1 MKFIKNSLL
10 SSLLLFA
17 LISLIS
23 SCKKNDNNG
32 NPSTDSLALS
42 GKIKDTAWRYAQELY
57 LWYKTLP
64 ATFNPQNY
72 SDPNAIMEAIRAYS
86 IEPGFS
92 GPVDKWSF
100 AIKQSEWNNVSTG
113 VSGDFGMSIFFN
125 STNDLRVSYVEPA
138 SPAGAA
144 GISRS
149 WRILSVNNDTT
160 INTEDAT
167 ITRISAAVFK
177 SASGSF
183 VFRRP
188 DNTDTTITLTAASY
202 HEQPILLD
210 TIYTV
215 GAEKVGYMVYNSFL
229 GDIPSIKNK
238 FSNLFSTFS
247 SAGIHDLIVDL
258 RYNGGGYVELQ
269 NELANYL
276 VPTAG
281 NGAVMLQEKY
291 NDKYSRRYDTT
302 IVYAKKGSL
311 NLSRI
316 FFITAKNTASA
327 SELLINSLK
336 PYMDVKLV
344 GRTTHGKPVGFF
356 NLPVGDWYIFPVS
369 FRSLNKNGEGNYFN
383 GMQPDAGVSDGL
395 DKPWGDVNEKCL
407 ASALH
412 YISNGVFSNIS
423 PRSTQDVLAEAG
435 NTIFDARRFKGAV
448 SDSRSFMIAK

>member
-1 MKFIKNSLL
+1 MKYSRKISLFSLL
-10 SSLLLFA
+10 IIA
-17 LISLIS
+17 LMSFVM
-23 SCKKNDNNG
+23 SCKKENNTG
-32 NPSTDSLALS
+32 NTTLDSLDIAN
-42 GKIKDTAWRYAQELY
+42 KIKDTAWRYAQDLY
-57 LWYKTLP
+57 LWYNHLP
-64 ATFNPQNY
+64 ASFNPQSY

-86 IEPGFS
+86 IEPGFPN
-92 GPVDKWSF
+92 PVDKWSF
-100 AIKQSEWNNVSTG
+100 AIKKTDWDNVSSG
-113 VSGDFGMSIFFN
+113 ISGDFGMNIFFN

-138 SPAGAA
+138 SPAGAS

-149 WRILSVNNDTT
+149 WRIISVNNDTA

-167 ITRISAAVFK
+167 ITRISTAVFK

-188 DNTDTTITLTAASY
+188 DNTDTSITLTSASY
-202 HEQPILLD
+202 QESPILLD
-210 TIYTV
+210 TIYRV
-215 GAEKVGYMVYNSFL
+215 GSEKVGYMVFNSFL
-229 GDIPSIKNK
+229 GDIPSVKNK

-247 SAGIHDLIVDL
+247 SAGIQDIVVDL

-276 VPTAG
+276 VPNAG
-281 NGAVMLQEKY
+281 NGGIMLQEKY

-302 IVYAKKGSL
+302 ITYNKKGSL

-316 FFITAKNTASA
+316 FFIVAKNTASA

-344 GRTTHGKPVGFF
+344 GRATHGKPVGFF
-356 NLPVGDWYIFPVS
+356 NIPVGDWYIFPVS
-369 FRSLNKNGEGNYFN
+369 FRSVNKNGEGNYFN

-395 DKPWGDVNEKCL
+395 DKQWGDVNEKCL

-412 YISNGVFSNIS
+412 YISDGVFSNIS
-423 PRSTQDVLAEAG
+423 ARSTQDVLTDAG
-435 NTIFDARRFKGAV
+435 NTVLDARRFKGAV
-448 SDSRSFMIAK
+448 ADSRSLH